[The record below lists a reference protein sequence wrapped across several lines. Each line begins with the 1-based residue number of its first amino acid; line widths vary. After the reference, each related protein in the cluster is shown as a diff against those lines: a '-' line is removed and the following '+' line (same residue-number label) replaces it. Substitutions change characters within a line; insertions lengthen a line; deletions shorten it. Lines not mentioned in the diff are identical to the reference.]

1 MIKDRILEYVGTRHL
16 EMQRS
21 VENDGRVWFKIM
33 IYGEATN
40 FGPYLLKGKLL
51 SSPWGVLEEDF
62 DKSYIQ
68 NSVDAVYSTFPT
80 EEVDKLITKLK
91 NKKWLK

>member
-1 MIKDRILEYVGTRHL
+1 M
-16 EMQRS
+16 
-21 VENDGRVWFKIM
+21 
-33 IYGEATN
+33 
-40 FGPYLLKGKLL
+40 KGKLI